1 MTGPESP
8 PRKRGRL
15 IGEENEEKAENMIY
29 LLLTGYNAISAQC
42 I

>member
-15 IGEENEEKAENMIY
+15 IGEENDEKAENMIF
-29 LLLTGYNAISAQC
+29 LLETGCNTICA
-42 I
+42 